1 MDDCGRGV
9 LVLSRIRI
17 VERTGSTN
25 ADLLH
30 ESEAAEGDW
39 LVALGQSQ
47 GRGRQGRG
55 WTMLD
60 GNFAGSTLVLLRG
73 DDPPPQTLSL
83 VAGLALIDSVETAA
97 PGRALMLKWPNDLL
111 LDGGKLAGVLL
122 ERSGERIAI
131 GVGVNLA
138 AAPAIEGRVT
148 ASLDGSIAPKAFAP
162 LLAASF
168 ARALASWRSE
178 PLERLADQW
187 LAHAHPVGTR
197 LKVHVEAGKLVAG
210 RFEGLGADGALLLR
224 TDHGEIETI
233 RAADIDIA

>member
-1 MDDCGRGV
+1 MDDRGRGV
-9 LVLSRIRI
+9 VVLSGIRI

-30 ESEAAEGDW
+30 ESGGAEGEW
-39 LVALGQSQ
+39 LVALSQSH

-73 DDPPPQTLSL
+73 DDPAPQTLSL
-83 VAGLALIDSVETAA
+83 VAGLALIDAVDIAA
-97 PGRALMLKWPNDLL
+97 PGRSLMLKWPNDLL
-111 LDGGKLAGVLL
+111 LGGGKLAGVLL
-122 ERSGERIAI
+122 ERSGDRIAVGI
-131 GVGVNLA
+131 GVNLA
-138 AAPAIEGRVT
+138 AAPGIEGRVT
-148 ASLDGSIAPKAFAP
+148 ASLDGSISPPAFAP

-168 ARALASWRSE
+168 AGALAAWRSE

-187 LAHAHPVGTR
+187 LARAHSVGTR

-224 TDHGEIETI
+224 TDQGAIETI
-233 RAADIDIA
+233 RAGDVEL

>member
-1 MDDCGRGV
+1 MDDRGRGV

-25 ADLLH
+25 ADLLGDSSIH
-30 ESEAAEGDW
+30 EGDW
-39 LVALGQSQ
+39 LVALTQSE

-83 VAGLALIDSVETAA
+83 VAGLALFDAVETAA
-97 PGRALMLKWPNDLL
+97 PGRSLMLKWPNDLL
-111 LDGGKLAGVLL
+111 LDGAKLAGVLL
-122 ERSGERIAI
+122 ERSGERIAVGI
-131 GVGVNLA
+131 GVNLA
-138 AAPAIEGRVT
+138 AAPAIEGRIT
-148 ASLDGSIAPKAFAP
+148 ASLDGSIAATAFAP

-168 ARALASWRSE
+168 ARTLAVWRSK
-178 PLERLADQW
+178 PLEHVADQW
-187 LAHAHPVGTR
+187 LERAHPLGTR
-197 LKVHVEAGKLVAG
+197 LKVHVESGTLVAG

-224 TDHGEIETI
+224 TDQGAIETL
-233 RAADIDIA
+233 RAGDVDLA